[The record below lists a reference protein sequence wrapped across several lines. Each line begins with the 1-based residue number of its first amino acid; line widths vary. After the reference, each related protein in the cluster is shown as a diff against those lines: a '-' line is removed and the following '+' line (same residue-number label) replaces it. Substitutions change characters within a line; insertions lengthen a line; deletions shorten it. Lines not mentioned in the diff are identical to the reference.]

1 MKWAVK
7 TRTRISTVG
16 SLNDRGYTL
25 IELVVVTVLIGIVLY
40 LGLPALRDTIL
51 DDSLKSA
58 SRRLVGTV
66 RELRSEAVREQVDYI
81 LLLDLNH
88 NNYWTYAADMTP
100 EKRAERRQY
109 AKPFPEGV
117 RVEDVRLVG
126 SAKQTEGEGAITFF
140 KGGYVQPALI
150 HLAWN
155 ERRLT
160 IVLEPFLSTVKIHEG
175 YVDYE
180 ELPKEK

>member
-1 MKWAVK
+1 VKWAVK

-16 SLNDRGYTL
+16 SLNNGGYTL

-40 LGLPALRDTIL
+40 LGLPALRDTLL

-58 SRRLVGTV
+58 SRQLVGTI
-66 RELRSEAVREQVDYI
+66 RELRSEAVREQVDYV
-81 LLLDLNH
+81 LLFDLNH
-88 NNYWTYAADMTP
+88 NNYWTYTADMTP
-100 EKRAERRQY
+100 EKRDDRRRY

-117 RVEDVRLVG
+117 RVEDIRLAG
-126 SAKQTEGEGAITFF
+126 QEKQTEGEGAITFY
-140 KGGYVQPALI
+140 KKGYVQPALI
-150 HLAWN
+150 HLAWD

-160 IVLEPFLSTVKIHEG
+160 VVLEPFLSTVKIHEG

-180 ELPKEK
+180 EVPKEK